1 MLSAELQAQF
11 KAWSCSHHGSAHL
24 YDTPDPEL
32 GRKSSVHVHLE
43 FQLYIP
49 HVAEGLLQD
58 RTVNLQ
64 LRINPESGRVSISV
78 ETPDMEAP

>member
-1 MLSAELQAQF
+1 MAVLTF
-11 KAWSCSHHGSAHL
+11 TIHL
-24 YDTPDPEL
+24 TLNWGE
-32 GRKSSVHVHLE
+32 RAVFMSTWNFS
-43 FQLYIP
+43 FIFP

-78 ETPDMEAP
+78 ETPDMEEP